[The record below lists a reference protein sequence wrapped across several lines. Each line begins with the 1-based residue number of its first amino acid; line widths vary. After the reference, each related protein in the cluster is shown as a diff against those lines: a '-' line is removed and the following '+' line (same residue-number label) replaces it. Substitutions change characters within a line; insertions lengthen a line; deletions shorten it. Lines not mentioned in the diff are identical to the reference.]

1 MKKILLFAVAVLCSL
16 VARADEGMWLLKL
29 MEQQHLADSLRK
41 AGLQLPPSQLYSE
54 TGPSLKDVV
63 GIFGNGCT
71 GEVVSPDGLI
81 FTNNHCGFSYIHAMS
96 SVEKNY
102 LKDGFFAKSR
112 AEELPTPN
120 LTFTFVLA
128 IEDVTAQV
136 EAEARR
142 LGIDNYTRQSYSFTS
157 KMNSELRKNSKYAK
171 LKGIEST
178 LLPFFG
184 GNQFYI
190 IYMQEYTDV
199 RLVADPPLNVAQ
211 FGGNSDN
218 WVWPRQ
224 NVDWC
229 AFRIYADKNGQ
240 PAPYSPQN
248 VPLKRK
254 NYLRISSKGIQ
265 EGDYTMV
272 MGFPGSTSRFLTSE
286 QVALRVN
293 SINQPIVAAGWP
305 VLDLYKKYMEKN
317 DSIRLVLESTN
328 MRLGNVVKNYDG
340 MIKAVRNLKL
350 IDEKRR
356 EEKRFQD
363 FARQS
368 GKPEYQTVVAD
379 INKLCKTY
387 QDSIFD
393 DNLLY
398 ATLGNIKYPASYR
411 IMQQLL
417 AALKANNRQDIQNSS
432 KDLLESYDKK
442 LEDFTKDYV
451 IERTRLLLP
460 IWEKNCRLPISRSL
474 QVGNPYELISQSIF
488 ASRKKLETFL
498 ANPSAET
505 LTADPIYKMIKDI
518 DELSEKL
525 EGTKHFKMAVQPLEK
540 TYVRGLEEMYNNSK
554 APDANFTLRMTY
566 GHVKAMKPRDGVL
579 YDWRTTL
586 KGMFEKEDSTNID
599 YIVHPR
605 MRQLYE
611 ARDFGR
617 YAREDGQLPTCFISN
632 NDITGGNS
640 GSPVM
645 NAKGELIG
653 LAFDGNIEAL
663 SSDLKFDPELQRC
676 INVDIRYVL
685 WILDKFGESKYLFN
699 EMEIH

>member
-54 TGPSLKDVV
+54 TGSSLKDVV

-142 LGIDNYTRQSYSFTS
+142 LGIDKYTRQSYSFTS
-157 KMNSELRKNSKYAK
+157 KMNNELRKKSKYAK

-229 AFRIYADKNGQ
+229 AFRIYADKSGQ

-328 MRLGNVVKNYDG
+328 MRLGNMVKNYDG

-350 IDEKRR
+350 IDEKRH

-699 EMEIH
+699 EMKIH

>member
-54 TGPSLKDVV
+54 TGSSLKDVV

-142 LGIDNYTRQSYSFTS
+142 LGIDKYTRQSYSFTS
-157 KMNSELRKNSKYAK
+157 KMNSELRKKSKYAK

-317 DSIRLVLESTN
+317 DSIRLVLESIN

-363 FARQS
+363 FAHQS

-379 INKLCKTY
+379 INNLCKTY

-417 AALKANNRQDIQNSS
+417 AALKANNRQDIHNFSES
-432 KDLLESYDKK
+432 LLKSYNDQI
-442 LEDFTKDYV
+442 ENFTTDYV

-474 QVGNPYELISQSIF
+474 QVSNPYELISQSIF

-505 LTADPIYKMIKDI
+505 LTADPIYKMIKNI

>member
-112 AEELPTPN
+112 AEELPTPD

-157 KMNSELRKNSKYAK
+157 KMNSELRKKSKYAK

-229 AFRIYADKNGQ
+229 AFRIYADKSGQ

-317 DSIRLVLESTN
+317 DSIRLVLESIN
-328 MRLGNVVKNYDG
+328 MRLGNMVKNYDG

-350 IDEKRR
+350 IDEKRH

-363 FARQS
+363 FAHQS

-379 INKLCKTY
+379 INNLCKTY

-417 AALKANNRQDIQNSS
+417 AALKANNRQDIHNFSES
-432 KDLLESYDKK
+432 LLTSYNDQI
-442 LEDFTKDYV
+442 ENFTTDYV

-474 QVGNPYELISQSIF
+474 QVSNPYELISQSIF

-505 LTADPIYKMIKDI
+505 LTADPIYKMIKNI
-518 DELSEKL
+518 DGLSEKL

>member
-1 MKKILLFAVAVLCSL
+1 MKKILLLAVAVLCSL

-54 TGPSLKDVV
+54 TGSSLKDVV

-96 SVEKNY
+96 TVEKNY
-102 LKDGFFAKSR
+102 LKEGFFAKSR

-142 LGIDNYTRQSYSFTS
+142 LGIDKYTRQSYSFTS
-157 KMNSELRKNSKYAK
+157 KMNSELRKKSKYAK

-328 MRLGNVVKNYDG
+328 MRLGNMVKNYDG

-350 IDEKRR
+350 IDEKRH

>member
-142 LGIDNYTRQSYSFTS
+142 LGIDKYTRQSYSFTS
-157 KMNSELRKNSKYAK
+157 KMNSELRKKSKYAK

-229 AFRIYADKNGQ
+229 AFRIYADKSGQ

-317 DSIRLVLESTN
+317 DSIRLVLESIN

-363 FARQS
+363 FAHQN

-379 INKLCKTY
+379 INNLCKTY

-417 AALKANNRQDIQNSS
+417 AALKANNRQDIHNFSES
-432 KDLLESYDKK
+432 LLKSYNDQI
-442 LEDFTKDYV
+442 ENFTTDYV
-451 IERTRLLLP
+451 IERTLLLLP

-474 QVGNPYELISQSIF
+474 QVSNPYELISQSIF

-505 LTADPIYKMIKDI
+505 LTSDPIYKMIKDI

-525 EGTKHFKMAVQPLEK
+525 EGTKHFKMAIQPLEK

>member
-41 AGLQLPPSQLYSE
+41 AGLQLPPSQLYSK

-112 AEELPTPN
+112 AEELPTPD

-142 LGIDNYTRQSYSFTS
+142 LGIDKYTRQSYSFTS
-157 KMNSELRKNSKYAK
+157 KMNSELRKKSKYAK

-229 AFRIYADKNGQ
+229 AFRIYADKSGQ

-293 SINQPIVAAGWP
+293 SINQPIVVAGWP

-328 MRLGNVVKNYDG
+328 MRLGNMVKNYDG

-350 IDEKRR
+350 IDEKRH

-417 AALKANNRQDIQNSS
+417 AALKTNNRQDIHNFSES
-432 KDLLESYDKK
+432 LLKSYNDQI
-442 LEDFTKDYV
+442 ENFTTDYV

-685 WILDKFGESKYLFN
+685 WILDKFGESKYLFD

>member
-1 MKKILLFAVAVLCSL
+1 MKKFLLLTLVALCSI

-41 AGLQLPPSQLYSE
+41 AGLQMPLSQLYSE
-54 TGPSLKDVV
+54 TETSLKDVV

-71 GEVVSPDGLI
+71 GEVVSPNGLI
-81 FTNNHCGFSYIHAMS
+81 FTNNHCGFSYIHGMS

-112 AEELPTPN
+112 EEELPTPD

-136 EAEARR
+136 EAEAKRR
-142 LGIDNYTRQSYSFTS
+142 GIDKYTRQSYNFTS
-157 KMNSELRKNSKYAK
+157 KMNSELRKKSKYAK
-171 LKGIEST
+171 LKGVMSE

-184 GNQFYI
+184 GNQFYMV
-190 IYMQEYTDV
+190 YMQEYTDV

-211 FGGNSDN
+211 FGGNTDN

-229 AFRIYADKNGQ
+229 AFRIYADKDGQ
-240 PAPYSPQN
+240 PAPYSPKN
-248 VPLKRK
+248 VPLKRR
-254 NYLRISSKGIQ
+254 NYLRISSKGVK

-293 SINQPIVAAGWP
+293 SINQPTVLAGWP
-305 VLDLYKKYMEKN
+305 ILDLYKKYMAKS
-317 DSIRLVLESTN
+317 DSLHLLLESAN

-340 MIKAVRNLKL
+340 MIKAVRSLKL
-350 IDEKRR
+350 IDEKRL

-379 INKLCKTY
+379 INNLCKIYKDT
-387 QDSIFD
+387 IFD
-393 DNLLY
+393 NILLY
-398 ATLGNIKYPASYR
+398 TTLGYIQYPVPFKA
-411 IMQQLL
+411 MQSVL
-417 AALKANNRQDIQNSS
+417 AALKTHNNQHISNSCG
-432 KDLLESYDKK
+432 DLLKDYDKQMK
-442 LEDFTKDYV
+442 NFTRDD
-451 IERTRLLLP
+451 IAERTLLLLP
-460 IWEKNCRLPISRSL
+460 IWEKNCRLPISRNL
-474 QVGNPYELISQSIF
+474 KVGNPYELMAHSIF
-488 ASRKKLETFL
+488 ACRSELEAFAAHPSIEKLT
-498 ANPSAET
+498 S
-505 LTADPIYKMIKDI
+505 DPIYKLAKSI
-518 DELSEKL
+518 DELSDKL
-525 EGTKHFKMAVQPLEK
+525 ERAKHFKAAIQPLEK
-540 TYVRGLEEMYNNSK
+540 TYVRGLEEMYHNAK

-566 GHVKAMKPRDGVL
+566 GHVKSMNPRDGVH

-586 KGMFEKEDSTNID
+586 KGMFEKEDSTNTD
-599 YIVHPR
+599 YIVNPR

-645 NAKGELIG
+645 NADGELVG

-685 WILDKFGESKYLFN
+685 WTLDKFGGSKYLFN
-699 EMEIH
+699 EMDIR

>member
-41 AGLQLPPSQLYSE
+41 AGLQLPPSQLYRE

-112 AEELPTPN
+112 AEELPTPD

-142 LGIDNYTRQSYSFTS
+142 LGIDKYTRQSYSFTS
-157 KMNSELRKNSKYAK
+157 KMNSELRKKSKYAK

-229 AFRIYADKNGQ
+229 AFRIYADKSGQ

-328 MRLGNVVKNYDG
+328 MRLGNMVKNYDG

-350 IDEKRR
+350 IDEKRH

-460 IWEKNCRLPISRSL
+460 IWEKNRRLPISRNL

>member
-142 LGIDNYTRQSYSFTS
+142 LGIDKYTRQSYSFTS
-157 KMNSELRKNSKYAK
+157 KMNNELRKKSKYAK

-229 AFRIYADKNGQ
+229 AFRIYADKSGQ

-328 MRLGNVVKNYDG
+328 MRLGNMVKNYDG

-363 FARQS
+363 FAHQS

-417 AALKANNRQDIQNSS
+417 AALKANNRQDIHNFSES
-432 KDLLESYDKK
+432 LLKSYNDQI
-442 LEDFTKDYV
+442 ENFTTDYV

-460 IWEKNCRLPISRSL
+460 IWEKNCRLPISRNL

-498 ANPSAET
+498 ANPSTET

>member
-54 TGPSLKDVV
+54 TGSSLKDVV

-142 LGIDNYTRQSYSFTS
+142 LGIDKYTRQSYSFTL
-157 KMNSELRKNSKYAK
+157 KMNSELRKKSKYAK

-229 AFRIYADKNGQ
+229 AFRIYADKSGQ

-328 MRLGNVVKNYDG
+328 MRLGNMVKNYDG

-350 IDEKRR
+350 IDEKRH

-379 INKLCKTY
+379 INNLCKTY

-417 AALKANNRQDIQNSS
+417 AALKANNRQDIHNFSES
-432 KDLLESYDKK
+432 LLKSYNDQI
-442 LEDFTKDYV
+442 ENFTTDYV

>member
-1 MKKILLFAVAVLCSL
+1 MKKILLLAVAVLCSL

-54 TGPSLKDVV
+54 TGSSLKDVV

-112 AEELPTPN
+112 AEELPTPD

-142 LGIDNYTRQSYSFTS
+142 LGIDKYTRQSYSFTS
-157 KMNSELRKNSKYAK
+157 KMNSELRKKSKYAK

-229 AFRIYADKNGQ
+229 AFRIYADKSGQ

-328 MRLGNVVKNYDG
+328 MRLGNMVKNYDG

-363 FARQS
+363 FAHQS

-460 IWEKNCRLPISRSL
+460 IWEKNCRLPISRNL

>member
-1 MKKILLFAVAVLCSL
+1 MKKILLLAVAVLCSL

-112 AEELPTPN
+112 AEELPTPD

-142 LGIDNYTRQSYSFTS
+142 LGIDKYTRQSYSFTS
-157 KMNSELRKNSKYAK
+157 KMNSELRKKSKYAK

-229 AFRIYADKNGQ
+229 AFRIYADKSGQ

-328 MRLGNVVKNYDG
+328 MRLGNMVKNYDG

-350 IDEKRR
+350 IDEKRH

>member
-142 LGIDNYTRQSYSFTS
+142 LGIDKYTRQSYSFTS
-157 KMNSELRKNSKYAK
+157 KMNSELRKKSKYAK

-248 VPLKRK
+248 IPLKRK

-328 MRLGNVVKNYDG
+328 MRLGNMVKNYDG

-350 IDEKRR
+350 IDEKRH

>member
-96 SVEKNY
+96 TVEKNY

-142 LGIDNYTRQSYSFTS
+142 LGIDKYTRQSYSFTS
-157 KMNSELRKNSKYAK
+157 KMNSELRKKSKYAK

-328 MRLGNVVKNYDG
+328 MRLGNMVKNYDG

-363 FARQS
+363 FAHQS

>member
-1 MKKILLFAVAVLCSL
+1 MKKVLLLAVAVLCSL

-54 TGPSLKDVV
+54 TGSSLKDVV

-96 SVEKNY
+96 TVEKNY

-112 AEELPTPN
+112 AEELPTPD

-142 LGIDNYTRQSYSFTS
+142 LGIDKYTRQSYSFTS

-218 WVWPRQ
+218 WIWPRQ

-317 DSIRLVLESTN
+317 DSIRLVLESIN

-350 IDEKRR
+350 IDEKRH

-460 IWEKNCRLPISRSL
+460 IWEKNSRLPISRSL

>member
-112 AEELPTPN
+112 AEELPTPD

-142 LGIDNYTRQSYSFTS
+142 LGIDKYTRQSYSFTS
-157 KMNSELRKNSKYAK
+157 KMNSELRKKSKYAK

-328 MRLGNVVKNYDG
+328 MRLGNMVKNYDG

-350 IDEKRR
+350 IDEKRH

-417 AALKANNRQDIQNSS
+417 AALKANNRQDIHNFSES
-432 KDLLESYDKK
+432 LLTSYNDQI
-442 LEDFTKDYV
+442 ENFTTDYV

-474 QVGNPYELISQSIF
+474 QVSNPYELISQSIF

-505 LTADPIYKMIKDI
+505 LTADPIYKMIKNI
-518 DELSEKL
+518 DELAEKL
-525 EGTKHFKMAVQPLEK
+525 EGAKRFKTAIQPLEK

>member
-54 TGPSLKDVV
+54 TGSSLKDVV

-112 AEELPTPN
+112 AEELPTPD

-142 LGIDNYTRQSYSFTS
+142 LGIDKYTRQSYSFTS
-157 KMNSELRKNSKYAK
+157 KMNSELRKKSKYAK

-229 AFRIYADKNGQ
+229 AFRIYADKSGQ

-328 MRLGNVVKNYDG
+328 MRLGNMVKNYDG

-350 IDEKRR
+350 IDEKRH

-379 INKLCKTY
+379 INNLCKTY

-417 AALKANNRQDIQNSS
+417 AALKANNRQDIHNFSES
-432 KDLLESYDKK
+432 LLKSYNDQI
-442 LEDFTKDYV
+442 ENFTTDYV
-451 IERTRLLLP
+451 VERTRLLLP

-474 QVGNPYELISQSIF
+474 QVSNPYELISQSIF

-505 LTADPIYKMIKDI
+505 LTADPIYKMIKNI

-525 EGTKHFKMAVQPLEK
+525 EGAKRFKTAIQPLEK

>member
-1 MKKILLFAVAVLCSL
+1 MKKILLLAVAVLCSL

-54 TGPSLKDVV
+54 TGSSLKDVV

-96 SVEKNY
+96 TVEKNY
-102 LKDGFFAKSR
+102 LKEGFFAKSR

-142 LGIDNYTRQSYSFTS
+142 LGIDKYTRQSYSFTS
-157 KMNSELRKNSKYAK
+157 KMNSELRKKSKYAK

-293 SINQPIVAAGWP
+293 SINQPIVVAGWP

-328 MRLGNVVKNYDG
+328 MRLGNMVKNYDG

-379 INKLCKTY
+379 INNLCKTY

-417 AALKANNRQDIQNSS
+417 AALKANNRQDIHNFSES
-432 KDLLESYDKK
+432 LLKSYNDQI
-442 LEDFTKDYV
+442 ENFTTDYV

-474 QVGNPYELISQSIF
+474 QVSNPYELISQSIF

-505 LTADPIYKMIKDI
+505 LTADPIYKMIKNI

>member
-1 MKKILLFAVAVLCSL
+1 MKKILLLAVAVLCSL

-142 LGIDNYTRQSYSFTS
+142 LGIDKYTRQSYSFTS
-157 KMNSELRKNSKYAK
+157 KMNSELRKKSKYAK

-229 AFRIYADKNGQ
+229 AFRIYADKSGQ

-328 MRLGNVVKNYDG
+328 MRLGNMVKNYDG

-350 IDEKRR
+350 IDEKRH

-417 AALKANNRQDIQNSS
+417 AALKANNRQDIHNFSES
-432 KDLLESYDKK
+432 LLKSYNDQI
-442 LEDFTKDYV
+442 ENFTTDYV

-460 IWEKNCRLPISRSL
+460 IWEKNRRLPISRSL

>member
-142 LGIDNYTRQSYSFTS
+142 LGIDKYTRQSYSFTS
-157 KMNSELRKNSKYAK
+157 KMNSELRKKSKYAK

-229 AFRIYADKNGQ
+229 AFRIYADKSGQ

-328 MRLGNVVKNYDG
+328 MRLGNMVKNYDG

-363 FARQS
+363 FAHQS

-417 AALKANNRQDIQNSS
+417 AALKANNRQDIHNFSES
-432 KDLLESYDKK
+432 LLKSYNDQI
-442 LEDFTKDYV
+442 ENFTTDYV

-460 IWEKNCRLPISRSL
+460 IWEKNCRLPISRNL

-611 ARDFGR
+611 ARDFG
-617 YAREDGQLPTCFISN
+617 C
-632 NDITGGNS
+632 
-640 GSPVM
+640 
-645 NAKGELIG
+645 
-653 LAFDGNIEAL
+653 
-663 SSDLKFDPELQRC
+663 
-676 INVDIRYVL
+676 YV
-685 WILDKFGESKYLFN
+685 S
-699 EMEIH
+699 

>member
-136 EAEARR
+136 EAEACR
-142 LGIDNYTRQSYSFTS
+142 LGIDKYTRQSYSFTS
-157 KMNSELRKNSKYAK
+157 KMNNELRKKSKYAK

-229 AFRIYADKNGQ
+229 AFRIYADKSGQ

-328 MRLGNVVKNYDG
+328 MRLGNMVKNYDG

-350 IDEKRR
+350 IDEKRH

>member
-142 LGIDNYTRQSYSFTS
+142 LGIDKYTRQSYSFTS
-157 KMNSELRKNSKYAK
+157 KMNSELRKKSKYAK

-199 RLVADPPLNVAQ
+199 RIVADPPLNVAQ

-328 MRLGNVVKNYDG
+328 MRLGNMVKNYDG

-350 IDEKRR
+350 IDEKRH

-460 IWEKNCRLPISRSL
+460 IWEKNSRLPISRSL

>member
-54 TGPSLKDVV
+54 TGSSLKDVV

-112 AEELPTPN
+112 AEELPTPD

-142 LGIDNYTRQSYSFTS
+142 LGIDKYTRQSYSFTS
-157 KMNSELRKNSKYAK
+157 KMNSELRKKSKYAK

-328 MRLGNVVKNYDG
+328 MRLGNMVKNYDG

-350 IDEKRR
+350 IDEKRH

-417 AALKANNRQDIQNSS
+417 AALKANNRQDIHNFSES
-432 KDLLESYDKK
+432 LLKSYNDQI
-442 LEDFTKDYV
+442 ENFTTDYV

>member
-96 SVEKNY
+96 TVEKNY

-112 AEELPTPN
+112 AEELPTPD

-142 LGIDNYTRQSYSFTS
+142 LGIDKYTRQSYSFTS
-157 KMNSELRKNSKYAK
+157 KMNSELRKKSKYAK

-229 AFRIYADKNGQ
+229 AFRIYADKSGQ

-328 MRLGNVVKNYDG
+328 MRLGNMVKNYDG

-350 IDEKRR
+350 IDEKRH

-379 INKLCKTY
+379 INKFCKTY

-432 KDLLESYDKK
+432 KALLESYDKK

-451 IERTRLLLP
+451 IERTLLLLP

>member
-54 TGPSLKDVV
+54 TGSSLKDVV

-142 LGIDNYTRQSYSFTS
+142 LGIDKYTRQSYSFTS
-157 KMNSELRKNSKYAK
+157 KMNSELRKKSKYAK

-229 AFRIYADKNGQ
+229 AFRIYADKSGQ

-293 SINQPIVAAGWP
+293 SINQPIVVAGWP

-328 MRLGNVVKNYDG
+328 MRLGNMVKNYDG

-350 IDEKRR
+350 IDEKRH

-411 IMQQLL
+411 IMQKLL
-417 AALKANNRQDIQNSS
+417 AALKANNRQDIQNFSES
-432 KDLLESYDKK
+432 LLKSYNDQI
-442 LEDFTKDYV
+442 ENFTTDYV
-451 IERTRLLLP
+451 VERTRLLLP

>member
-1 MKKILLFAVAVLCSL
+1 MKKILLLAVAVLCSL

-54 TGPSLKDVV
+54 TGSSLKDVV

-96 SVEKNY
+96 TVEKNY
-102 LKDGFFAKSR
+102 LKEGFFAKSR

-142 LGIDNYTRQSYSFTS
+142 LGIDKYTRQSYSFTS
-157 KMNSELRKNSKYAK
+157 KMNSELRKKSKYAK

-293 SINQPIVAAGWP
+293 SINQPIVVAGWP

-328 MRLGNVVKNYDG
+328 MRLGNMVKNYDG

-363 FARQS
+363 FAHQS

-460 IWEKNCRLPISRSL
+460 IWEKNRRLPISRSL

>member
-1 MKKILLFAVAVLCSL
+1 MKKILLLAVAVLCSL

-54 TGPSLKDVV
+54 TGSSLKDVV

-96 SVEKNY
+96 TVEKNY
-102 LKDGFFAKSR
+102 LKEGFFAKSR

-142 LGIDNYTRQSYSFTS
+142 LGIDKYTRQSYSFTS
-157 KMNSELRKNSKYAK
+157 KMNSELRKKSKYAK

-293 SINQPIVAAGWP
+293 SINQPIVVAGWP

-328 MRLGNVVKNYDG
+328 MRLGNMVKNYDG

-379 INKLCKTY
+379 INNLCKTY

-417 AALKANNRQDIQNSS
+417 AALKANNRQDIHNFSES
-432 KDLLESYDKK
+432 LLTSYNDQI
-442 LEDFTKDYV
+442 ENFTTDYV

-474 QVGNPYELISQSIF
+474 QVSNPYELISQSIF

>member
-1 MKKILLFAVAVLCSL
+1 
-16 VARADEGMWLLKL
+16 
-29 MEQQHLADSLRK
+29 
-41 AGLQLPPSQLYSE
+41 
-54 TGPSLKDVV
+54 
-63 GIFGNGCT
+63 
-71 GEVVSPDGLI
+71 
-81 FTNNHCGFSYIHAMS
+81 
-96 SVEKNY
+96 
-102 LKDGFFAKSR
+102 
-112 AEELPTPN
+112 
-120 LTFTFVLA
+120 
-128 IEDVTAQV
+128 
-136 EAEARR
+136 
-142 LGIDNYTRQSYSFTS
+142 
-157 KMNSELRKNSKYAK
+157 
-171 LKGIEST
+171 
-178 LLPFFG
+178 
-184 GNQFYI
+184 
-190 IYMQEYTDV
+190 
-199 RLVADPPLNVAQ
+199 
-211 FGGNSDN
+211 
-218 WVWPRQ
+218 
-224 NVDWC
+224 
-229 AFRIYADKNGQ
+229 
-240 PAPYSPQN
+240 
-248 VPLKRK
+248 
-254 NYLRISSKGIQ
+254 
-265 EGDYTMV
+265 

-328 MRLGNVVKNYDG
+328 MRLGNMVKNYDG

-350 IDEKRR
+350 IDEKRH

-417 AALKANNRQDIQNSS
+417 AALKTNNRQDIHNFSES
-432 KDLLESYDKK
+432 LLKSYNDQI
-442 LEDFTKDYV
+442 ENFTTDYV

-460 IWEKNCRLPISRSL
+460 IWEKNCRLPISRGL

-525 EGTKHFKMAVQPLEK
+525 EGTKHFKMVVQPLEK

-566 GHVKAMKPRDGVL
+566 GHVKAMKPRDGIL

>member
-142 LGIDNYTRQSYSFTS
+142 LGIDKYTRQSYSFTS
-157 KMNSELRKNSKYAK
+157 KMNSELRKKSKYAK

-293 SINQPIVAAGWP
+293 SINQPIVVAGWP

-328 MRLGNVVKNYDG
+328 MRLGNMVKNYDG

-350 IDEKRR
+350 IDEKRH

-411 IMQQLL
+411 IMQKLL
-417 AALKANNRQDIQNSS
+417 AALKANNRQDIHNFSES
-432 KDLLESYDKK
+432 LLKSYNDQI
-442 LEDFTKDYV
+442 ENFTTDYV
-451 IERTRLLLP
+451 VERTRLLLP
-460 IWEKNCRLPISRSL
+460 IWEKNCRLPISRNL

>member
-112 AEELPTPN
+112 AEELPTPD

-142 LGIDNYTRQSYSFTS
+142 LGIDKYTRQSYSFTS
-157 KMNSELRKNSKYAK
+157 KMNSELRKKSKYAK

-229 AFRIYADKNGQ
+229 AFRIYADKSGQ

-328 MRLGNVVKNYDG
+328 MRLGNMVKNYDG

-363 FARQS
+363 FAHQS

-451 IERTRLLLP
+451 IERTSLLLP

-474 QVGNPYELISQSIF
+474 QVSNPYELISQSIF

>member
-142 LGIDNYTRQSYSFTS
+142 LGIDKYTRQSYSFTS
-157 KMNSELRKNSKYAK
+157 KMNSELRKKSKYAK

-229 AFRIYADKNGQ
+229 AFRIYADKSGQ

-248 VPLKRK
+248 VPLKCK

-328 MRLGNVVKNYDG
+328 MRLGNMVKNYDG

-363 FARQS
+363 FAHQS

-417 AALKANNRQDIQNSS
+417 AALKANNRQDIHNFSES
-432 KDLLESYDKK
+432 LLKSYNDQI
-442 LEDFTKDYV
+442 ENFTTDYV

-460 IWEKNCRLPISRSL
+460 IWEKNCRLPISRNL

>member
-142 LGIDNYTRQSYSFTS
+142 LGIDKYTRQSYSFTS
-157 KMNSELRKNSKYAK
+157 KMNNELRKKSKYAK

-229 AFRIYADKNGQ
+229 AFRIYADKSGQ

-328 MRLGNVVKNYDG
+328 MRLGNMVKNYDG

-350 IDEKRR
+350 IDEKRH

-474 QVGNPYELISQSIF
+474 QVSNPYELISQSIF

>member
-142 LGIDNYTRQSYSFTS
+142 LGIDKYTRQSYSFTS
-157 KMNSELRKNSKYAK
+157 KMNSELRKKSKYAK

-229 AFRIYADKNGQ
+229 AFRIYADKSGQ

-328 MRLGNVVKNYDG
+328 MRLGNMVKNYDG

-432 KDLLESYDKK
+432 KALLESYDKK

-451 IERTRLLLP
+451 IERTLLLLP

-554 APDANFTLRMTY
+554 APNANFTLRMTY

-617 YAREDGQLPTCFISN
+617 YAREDGQLPTCFIST

-685 WILDKFGESKYLFN
+685 WILDKFGESKYLFD

>member
-1 MKKILLFAVAVLCSL
+1 MKKVLLLAVAVLCSL

-54 TGPSLKDVV
+54 TGSSLKDVV

-96 SVEKNY
+96 TVEKNY
-102 LKDGFFAKSR
+102 LKEGFFAKSR

-142 LGIDNYTRQSYSFTS
+142 LGIDKYTRQSYSFTS
-157 KMNSELRKNSKYAK
+157 KMNSELRKKSKYAK

-317 DSIRLVLESTN
+317 DSIRLVLESIN
-328 MRLGNVVKNYDG
+328 MRLGNMVKNYDG

-350 IDEKRR
+350 IDEKRH

-387 QDSIFD
+387 QESIFD

-417 AALKANNRQDIQNSS
+417 AALKTNNRQDIHNFSES
-432 KDLLESYDKK
+432 LLKSYNDQI
-442 LEDFTKDYV
+442 ENFTTDYV
-451 IERTRLLLP
+451 IERTLLLLP

-525 EGTKHFKMAVQPLEK
+525 EGTKHFKMVVQPLEK

-566 GHVKAMKPRDGVL
+566 GHVKAMKPRDGIL

>member
-96 SVEKNY
+96 TVEKNY

-112 AEELPTPN
+112 AEELPTPD

-142 LGIDNYTRQSYSFTS
+142 LGIDKYTRQSYSFTS
-157 KMNSELRKNSKYAK
+157 KMNSELRKKSKYAK

-229 AFRIYADKNGQ
+229 AFRIYADKSGQ

-328 MRLGNVVKNYDG
+328 MRLGNMVKNYDG

-363 FARQS
+363 FAHQS

-417 AALKANNRQDIQNSS
+417 AALKANNRQDIHNFSES
-432 KDLLESYDKK
+432 LLKSYNDQI
-442 LEDFTKDYV
+442 ENFTTDYV

-460 IWEKNCRLPISRSL
+460 IWEKNCRLPISRNL

>member
-142 LGIDNYTRQSYSFTS
+142 LGIDKYTRQSYSFTS
-157 KMNSELRKNSKYAK
+157 KMNSELRKKSKYAK

-293 SINQPIVAAGWP
+293 SINQPIVVAGWP

-328 MRLGNVVKNYDG
+328 MRLGNMVKNYDG

-350 IDEKRR
+350 IDEKRH

-379 INKLCKTY
+379 INNLCKTY

-417 AALKANNRQDIQNSS
+417 AALKANNRQDIHNFSES
-432 KDLLESYDKK
+432 LLKSYNDQI
-442 LEDFTKDYV
+442 ENFTTDYV

>member
-142 LGIDNYTRQSYSFTS
+142 LGIDKYTRQSYSFTS
-157 KMNSELRKNSKYAK
+157 KMNSELRKKSKYAK

-229 AFRIYADKNGQ
+229 AFRIYADKSGQ

-328 MRLGNVVKNYDG
+328 MRLGNMVKNYDG

-363 FARQS
+363 FAHQS

-417 AALKANNRQDIQNSS
+417 AALKANNRQDIHNFSES
-432 KDLLESYDKK
+432 LLKSYNDQI
-442 LEDFTKDYV
+442 ENFTTDYV

>member
-54 TGPSLKDVV
+54 TGSSLKDVV

-112 AEELPTPN
+112 AEELPTPD

-142 LGIDNYTRQSYSFTS
+142 LGIDKYTRQSYSFTS
-157 KMNSELRKNSKYAK
+157 KMNNELRKKSKYAK

-218 WVWPRQ
+218 WIWPRQ

-293 SINQPIVAAGWP
+293 SINQPIVMAGWP

-317 DSIRLVLESTN
+317 DSIRLVLESIN

-363 FARQS
+363 FAHQS

-379 INKLCKTY
+379 INNLCKTY

-417 AALKANNRQDIQNSS
+417 AALKANNRQDIHNFSES
-432 KDLLESYDKK
+432 LLTSYNDQI
-442 LEDFTKDYV
+442 ENFTTDYV

-474 QVGNPYELISQSIF
+474 QVSNPYELISQSIF

-505 LTADPIYKMIKDI
+505 LTADPIYKMIKNI
-518 DELSEKL
+518 DELAEKL
-525 EGTKHFKMAVQPLEK
+525 EGAKRFKTAIQPLEK

>member
-142 LGIDNYTRQSYSFTS
+142 LGIDKYTRQSYSFTS
-157 KMNSELRKNSKYAK
+157 KMNSELRKKSKYAK

-328 MRLGNVVKNYDG
+328 MRLGNMVKNYDG

-350 IDEKRR
+350 IDEKRH

-363 FARQS
+363 FAHQS

-474 QVGNPYELISQSIF
+474 QVSNPYELISQSIF

-525 EGTKHFKMAVQPLEK
+525 EGTKHFKTAIQPLEK

>member
-142 LGIDNYTRQSYSFTS
+142 LGIDKYTRQSYSFTS
-157 KMNSELRKNSKYAK
+157 KMNSELRKKSKYAK

-293 SINQPIVAAGWP
+293 SINQPIVVAGWP

-328 MRLGNVVKNYDG
+328 MRLGNMVKNYDG

-379 INKLCKTY
+379 INNLCKTY

-417 AALKANNRQDIQNSS
+417 AALKANNRQDIHNFSES
-432 KDLLESYDKK
+432 LLKSYNDQI
-442 LEDFTKDYV
+442 ENFTTDYV

-474 QVGNPYELISQSIF
+474 QVSNPYELISQSIF